1 MVRDVLDLPA
11 AVAAAMPRMT
21 ALRRDLHQH
30 PELAFQERRTA
41 GVVAERLHAAGLA
54 VQEGIGQTGVVGLL
68 EGDRPGPTVAIR
80 ADVDALPIEE
90 EEDGRPY
97 RSMASG
103 VMHACGHDGHT
114 AVAVTIA
121 EILAA
126 HRGALAGRLKFV
138 FQPAEETVGGAQA
151 MIADGVLEAP
161 HVDRVLGLHLWNY
174 LPVGQVGVRD
184 GTIFASAD
192 ELTLVVRGRGGHG
205 AMPHDAVD
213 PIVVAAHLITAL
225 QTLVSRE
232 APPLEPA
239 VLTIGRI
246 QGGTAF
252 NIIPERVEMRG
263 TVRAFDPALR
273 ERLLERAAA
282 QARALA
288 TAFRADVEVTTR
300 LGCAAVVNDP
310 DMADVVRR
318 ATRTELGADAVVET
332 PGTTGG
338 DDMADFLALRP
349 GCYFLVGSGN
359 PDRGFARSHHNPGF
373 DFDEAALGV
382 AALVLARAALLTL
395 QGETP
400 DPP

>member
-1 MVRDVLDLPA
+1 MSNDALDLSA
-11 AVAAAMPRMT
+11 EVAAAMPELV

-30 PELAFQERRTA
+30 PELAFQEHRTA
-41 GVVAERLHAAGLA
+41 SLVAERLRAAGLA
-54 VQEGIGQTGVVGLL
+54 VQEGVGRTGVVGLL
-68 EGDRPGPTVAIR
+68 DGGRPGPSVVVR
-80 ADVDALPIEE
+80 ADMDALPLSER
-90 EEDGRPY
+90 DDRPY
-97 RSMASG
+97 HSATPG

-114 AVAVTIA
+114 AVAVVLA
-121 EILAA
+121 EILARQSA
-126 HRGALAGRLKFV
+126 ALPGRLKFV

-192 ELTLVVRGRGGHG
+192 ELTIVVHGQGGHG

-213 PIVVAAHLITAL
+213 PVMVAAYLVTAL
-225 QTLVSRE
+225 QTIVSRE
-232 APPLEPA
+232 APPLQPA
-239 VLTIGRI
+239 VLTMGMI

-252 NIIPERVEMRG
+252 NIIPERVELRG

-273 ERLLERAAA
+273 EHLLERVAA
-282 QARALA
+282 QARDLA
-288 TAFRADVEVTTR
+288 AAFRATVEVTTR
-300 LGCAAVVNDP
+300 LGCAAVINDP
-310 DMADVVRR
+310 AMADLVRR
-318 ATRTELGADAVVET
+318 AAVAELGAPAVVET

-338 DDMADFLALRP
+338 DDMADFLARRP

-359 PDRGFARSHHNPGF
+359 PDRGLAASHHNPGF

-382 AALVLARAALLTL
+382 AARVLGRAALAALH
-395 QGETP
+395 G
-400 DPP
+400 

>member
-1 MVRDVLDLPA
+1 MTGEALDLVA
-11 AVAAAMPRMT
+11 EVAAAMPDLV

-30 PELAFQERRTA
+30 PELAFQEHRTA
-41 GVVAERLHAAGLA
+41 QVVAARLRAAGLT
-54 VQEGIGQTGVVGLL
+54 VQEGVGRTGVVGLL
-68 EGDRPGPTVAIR
+68 TGGQPGPTVVLR
-80 ADVDALPIEE
+80 ADMDALPLRER
-90 EEDGRPY
+90 DDRPY
-97 RSMASG
+97 HSTTPG

-114 AVAVTIA
+114 AVAITLA
-121 EILAA
+121 EILAR
-126 HRGALAGRLKFV
+126 HRAALPGQVKFV

-192 ELTLVVRGRGGHG
+192 ELTITVHGQGGHG

-213 PIVVAAHLITAL
+213 PVVVAAHLVTAL
-225 QTLVSRE
+225 QTIVSRE
-232 APPLEPA
+232 APPLQPA
-239 VLTIGRI
+239 VLTIGMI

-252 NIIPERVEMRG
+252 NIIPERVELRG

-273 ERLLERAAA
+273 EHLLARVAA
-282 QARALA
+282 QARDLA
-288 TAFRADVEVTTR
+288 AAFRATVDVSTR

-310 DMADVVRR
+310 AMADLVRQ
-318 ATRTELGADAVVET
+318 ATAAELGASAVVET

-338 DDMADFLALRP
+338 DDMADFLARRP

-359 PDRGFARSHHNPGF
+359 PDRGLTASHHNPGF

-382 AALVLARAALLTL
+382 AARVLGRAALAALHA
-395 QGETP
+395 
-400 DPP
+400 